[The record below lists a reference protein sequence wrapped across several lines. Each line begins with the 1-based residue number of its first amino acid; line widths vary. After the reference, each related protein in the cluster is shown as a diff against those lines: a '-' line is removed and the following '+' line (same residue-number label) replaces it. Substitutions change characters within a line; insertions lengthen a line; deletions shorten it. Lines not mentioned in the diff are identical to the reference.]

1 MTTPTFTHVTL
12 LFFLYSDELSR
23 HVKSQPVHFFKYFSF
38 IYWLIMLMLG
48 AWIVIGWGL
57 KGGGCSKSLD
67 ISEWLIFFF
76 FPFSVLMSVWHQKIY
91 INILYVAWIVW
102 LHSIYFVLS
111 FGWLVLED
119 WKHVSKKK
127 KSSRLSLNDISVYL
141 FLSIVNNYRSW
152 WSRVRLDWAFQN
164 QSTRSFFSFF
174 AQTQQKVQLV

>member
-67 ISEWLIFFF
+67 ISEWLSFF

-119 WKHVSKKK
+119 WKHVQKKK
-127 KSSRLSLNDISVYL
+127 NPVGYPLMI
-141 FLSIVNNYRSW
+141 FLSIYFCLLLIIIGPDGVESDWIGLFRIKAQDRS
-152 WSRVRLDWAFQN
+152 SVSSHKRN
-164 QSTRSFFSFF
+164 KKCS
-174 AQTQQKVQLV
+174 